1 MQNDELILNRMN
13 GMEDQLREIS
23 DLLKQ
28 PEQKFNLMVLRVDA
42 YRKINSAVAM
52 IDRLL
57 EIIETQYETIDQEE
71 TSSLIFL
78 NKHQEEQH
86 NSDFQDVCYE
96 LREIRGFLTAPPENY
111 QDVSENLPVE
121 SGTS

>member
-1 MQNDELILNRMN
+1 MQNDELILSRIDS
-13 GMEDQLREIS
+13 METQLREIFTI
-23 DLLKQ
+23 LKQ
-28 PEQKFNLMVLRVDA
+28 PEQKFNLMVLRVAA
-42 YRKINSAVAM
+42 YRKINSTVAM

-57 EIIETQYETIDQEE
+57 EIIETQYETIEDEVDP
-71 TSSLIFL
+71 SIIFL

-86 NSDFQDVCYE
+86 NSDFREICDE

-111 QDVSENLPVE
+111 QDVSESLPVE